1 MSNTLDSLLHCK
13 SVLPVLAL
21 MAGVLGAAAV
31 EPIPDSCKTGG
42 FAVGCQAWTWNR
54 YTVFEAIEK
63 TAACGGKVIELY
75 PGQKF
80 SPDGATKFDHNA
92 SAEQVA
98 QV

>member
-1 MSNTLDSLLHCK
+1 LL
-13 SVLPVLAL
+13 SIVLA
-21 MAGVLGAAAV
+21 AAASAI
-31 EPIPDSCKTGG
+31 EAIPQSSLTGG

-80 SPDGATKFDHNA
+80 TADGSVKFDHN
-92 SAEQVA
+92 S
-98 QV
+98 